1 MILNIREIVIR
12 LVLAVIVGGI
22 IGYERE
28 RQHRAAGFRTHIL
41 VCLGATIISLL
52 QIDIG
57 NKAIAMIEVNKELS
71 EVIKIDYGRLG
82 AQVITGVGFIGAG
95 AIIHTK
101 GNIKGLTTAA
111 TLWVVACLGLSIGMG
126 EYYISIFGAIIIVIT
141 LVFLKRIENK
151 FISKNIIKK
160 VEIKYRNK
168 ENLNIEIQKCFENE
182 NLKVKIIEYILE
194 KEKAQYEQ
202 EEVRAIYTVIKPGYV
217 KLDKLI
223 EGLRKNENIIYIKM
237 LS

>member
-1 MILNIREIVIR
+1 
-12 LVLAVIVGGI
+12 
-22 IGYERE
+22 
-28 RQHRAAGFRTHIL
+28 
-41 VCLGATIISLL
+41 
-52 QIDIG
+52 
-57 NKAIAMIEVNKELS
+57 
-71 EVIKIDYGRLG
+71 
-82 AQVITGVGFIGAG
+82 
-95 AIIHTK
+95 
-101 GNIKGLTTAA
+101 
-111 TLWVVACLGLSIGMG
+111 MG

-160 VEIKYRNK
+160 VEIKYRKK
-168 ENLNIEIQKCFENE
+168 ENLNIEIQKWFENE

-194 KEKAQYEQ
+194 KEKTQYEQ
-202 EEVRAIYTVIKPGYV
+202 EEVHAIYTVIKPGYV